1 MRTRALPTR
10 FLKAIISAGVLV
22 ILPTL
27 AEASWGEAEDLGKI
41 SRVDLIIDVSGSGVT
56 KEGLTNEWLRDEV
69 TVVLRAKMPRLLVA
83 QARGDASL
91 AVSVH
96 VGALEHG
103 QGFYGVVQ
111 VELFRWV
118 IIQATGKE
126 SFVSVWRH
134 GLAIKGPPM
143 ASRKA
148 IREGSED
155 KLTRFAADWYRGN
168 P

>member
-83 QARGDASL
+83 QARGDA
-91 AVSVH
+91 
-96 VGALEHG
+96 
-103 QGFYGVVQ
+103 
-111 VELFRWV
+111 
-118 IIQATGKE
+118 
-126 SFVSVWRH
+126 
-134 GLAIKGPPM
+134 
-143 ASRKA
+143 
-148 IREGSED
+148 
-155 KLTRFAADWYRGN
+155 
-168 P
+168 